1 MTDSRRKSLMEVTLL
16 QLRAD
21 GETYFSRLQ
30 RVKRLLS
37 QHAKKADLVV
47 LPELWQ
53 HGVPNFSKCRD
64 KAETL
69 KDKTAVF
76 LSKQAQELSAY
87 LVGGSFIEK
96 QGEHYY
102 NSSLA
107 FDPTGNLVGKY
118 RKIHLTSYHS
128 DEQEVLTCGEDIRT
142 FSTPLTKIGMAI
154 CYDLR
159 FAKLFKD
166 MALAGAEVFVIPAAW
181 PMTRMEA
188 WTALC
193 HARAVE
199 NQAYV
204 IGCGTA
210 GSGLLGRS
218 MVVDPWGVT
227 VASLGE
233 EEGLLHAE
241 INLKRLRKF
250 RGEFSA
256 WKEQ

>member
-1 MTDSRRKSLMEVTLL
+1 MTDSKTKSSIEAVVL
-16 QLRAD
+16 QVRAD
-21 GETYFSRLQ
+21 GETYASRFH

-37 QHAKKADLVV
+37 KHAKKAQLVV

-53 HGVPNFSKCRD
+53 YGVPDFSDYKN
-64 KAETL
+64 KAEPLTG
-69 KDKTAVF
+69 KTAAF
-76 LSKQAQELSAY
+76 LSKQARELSAY
-87 LVGGSFIEK
+87 LVGGSFIER
-96 QGEHYY
+96 QGKNYY
-102 NSSLA
+102 NTSLA
-107 FDPTGNLVGKY
+107 FDPQGNLVGTY

-128 DEQEVLTCGEDIRT
+128 KEQEILACGNDIQV
-142 FSTPLTKIGMAI
+142 FSTPWTKIGMAI

-166 MALAGAEVFVIPAAW
+166 MTLAGAEVFVVPSAW

-204 IGCGTA
+204 IACGAA

-218 MVVDPWGVT
+218 MIVDPWGVT

-233 EEGLLHAE
+233 EEGSLRAE
-241 INLKRLRKF
+241 INVERLRIF
-250 RGEFSA
+250 REEFRA